1 MQVTPAIDSVTWGK
15 SLKENGL
22 SIYANTHDPSGQ
34 AQYYQW
40 TFVETWEYS
49 AGHSS
54 FYKIRKGKVVP
65 QDEAIS
71 RCWLSKPSTEILI
84 ASTTH
89 LSQNAVRNFEL
100 TFIPVASSKLY
111 ITYSIEVEQRALSK
125 EAYDFSVQ
133 LKKTTESLGSLFDPL
148 PSQVIGNIK
157 NKNDASQPVLG
168 YFTGGSV
175 TKRRIFINFSQ
186 LPRELREVKSRSC
199 PLELLPVAAIPST
212 SDMNLVSAEGS
223 PVVVGYLYSGYSG
236 CMDCRDDGGVNVR
249 PTYWPQ

>member
-1 MQVTPAIDSVTWGK
+1 
-15 SLKENGL
+15 
-22 SIYANTHDPSGQ
+22 
-34 AQYYQW
+34 
-40 TFVETWEYS
+40 
-49 AGHSS
+49 
-54 FYKIRKGKVVP
+54 
-65 QDEAIS
+65 
-71 RCWLSKPSTEILI
+71 
-84 ASTTH
+84 
-89 LSQNAVRNFEL
+89 
-100 TFIPVASSKLY
+100 
-111 ITYSIEVEQRALSK
+111 
-125 EAYDFSVQ
+125 
-133 LKKTTESLGSLFDPL
+133 ESLGSLFDPL

-175 TKRRIFINFSQ
+175 TKKRIFINFAQ